1 MRKYYI
7 SKNYSAK
14 FTASSK
20 AKIDCEIIAE
30 KNHYK
35 NLGLRRNTL
44 SNNLLGRSYTLVS
57 IILGLIRM
65 PFSSML
71 LLQYP
76 TNLIKFMLF
85 IARVKKTKTITIIH
99 DLDSLRGS
107 PVENEISL
115 LSKSSIVIAHNEEMI
130 NFVQKKGM
138 KNKLI
143 SLDLFDYLMSEPK
156 EEITCPPIKSAIE
169 IVFAGNL
176 AKSAFLK
183 HIGQVKSTITVFKL
197 YGIGFEYIKNNC
209 PKNIIYKGFYSPNEL
224 VKFISGTFG
233 LVWDGDS
240 IETCS
245 GTAGKYLKYNNP
257 HKMSLYLLSGLP
269 VLVWSRSASA
279 RFVLSNKLGFAIDSL
294 QDITTLEQTLA
305 IDEYQLMLD
314 NVRII
319 QKKIA
324 TGHFLTEALRV
335 SENTLS
341 SWN

>member
-1 MRKYYI
+1 MRKFYI

-35 NLGLRRNTL
+35 NLGLRRETL
-44 SNNLLGRSYTLVS
+44 SNLVLGRLYTVVS
-57 IILGLIRM
+57 VFLGLIRM
-65 PFSSML
+65 PFNSIL

-76 TNLIKFMLF
+76 TNLIRLIFF
-85 IARVKKTKTITIIH
+85 IARIKKSKTITIIH
-99 DLDSLRGS
+99 DLDSLREA

-115 LSKSSIVIAHNEEMI
+115 LSKSGIVIAHNEEMI
-130 NFVQKKGM
+130 RFLQGQGM
-138 KNKLI
+138 ENKII
-143 SLDLFDYLMSEPK
+143 SLDLFDYLMNEPRN
-156 EEITCPPIKSAIE
+156 EINSTVISNTIE

-176 AKSAFLK
+176 AKSTFLQ
-183 HIGQVKSTITVFKL
+183 HIGKVRSQRTVFKL
-197 YGIGFEYIKNNC
+197 YGIGFDLIKDHC
-209 PKNIIYKGFYSPNEL
+209 PHNIVYEGFYSPNEL

-240 IETCS
+240 VDTCS
-245 GTAGKYLKYNNP
+245 GTAGTYLKYNNP

-269 VLVWSRSASA
+269 VLVWSRSATAGFVSA
-279 RFVLSNKLGFAIDSL
+279 NKLGLAINSL
-294 QDITTLEQTLA
+294 QDIANLENNLTT
-305 IDEYQLMLD
+305 DEYKLMLD

-319 QKKIA
+319 KEKIA
-324 TGHFLTEALRV
+324 AGHFLTAALSL
-335 SENTLS
+335 SEKDIS